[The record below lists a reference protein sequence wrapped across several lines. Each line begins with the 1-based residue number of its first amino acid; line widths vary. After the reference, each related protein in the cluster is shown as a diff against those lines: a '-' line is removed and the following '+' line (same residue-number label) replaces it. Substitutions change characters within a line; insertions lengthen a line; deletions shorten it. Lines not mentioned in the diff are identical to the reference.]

1 MGIGPAPHGH
11 SVAGGGAGES
21 DLDAARNP
29 AQGTQVILRVLRVSL
44 HLGFAALL
52 LLGVVRYSL
61 TLGSLALGSGGPA
74 PAWSPAV
81 VYPVAALL
89 AAVYLGGT
97 AAEKRHA
104 LGASRL
110 DPAPYA
116 RWWLAVVVVLWLVL
130 LVFSADF
137 AWLAFPLFFLEL
149 HLLPRGVGLLAVVC
163 TTAALVVALF
173 LHAAPGSSNGALVI
187 GPGFGAAFAVVTA
200 LSYQA
205 LYREA
210 EEQRRVAAALRAA
223 RSELAASQREAG
235 VLSERA
241 RLAREIHDTLA
252 QGLSSIVL
260 MSRAA
265 GRSLDAEE
273 LGAARERLAV
283 VEETASSALEQ
294 AREFVRSPGASA
306 NAALPELLASLCAD
320 TERQARAAG
329 SGLSVAFRLSGEP
342 RDIPVELSQALLRA
356 SQASLANVTRHAR
369 ADHAV
374 LTLGFLEQELT
385 LDVFD
390 DGVGFRPEAPAVGD
404 GVGLGLLRS
413 RVEALG
419 GSLVLESAPGEG
431 TVVAIRVPE
440 GAAPGGSRSGQD
452 EQVHDEPTLNGLTDY
467 APTDTE
473 ERP

>member
-1 MGIGPAPHGH
+1 MGNGPGLHGRP
-11 SVAGGGAGES
+11 VAARGAGES
-21 DLDAARNP
+21 PLDAVRNP
-29 AQGTQVILRVLRVSL
+29 AQGTQLILRVLRVSL

-61 TLGSLALGSGGPA
+61 ALGTAAPG

-104 LGASRL
+104 LGAGRL

-130 LVFSADF
+130 LVLSPDF

-149 HLLPRGVGLLAVVC
+149 HLLPRGAGLLGVLC
-163 TTAALVVALF
+163 TTAALVLALL
-173 LHAAPGSSNGALVI
+173 LHSAPGSPNAALVI
-187 GPGFGAAFAVVTA
+187 GPCFGAAFAVVTA

-210 EEQRRVAAALRAA
+210 EEQRRVAGALRAA
-223 RSELAASQREAG
+223 RSELAATQWEAG
-235 VLSERA
+235 VLSERT

-265 GRSLDAEE
+265 GRSLDAED
-273 LGAARERLAV
+273 LNTARERLRV

-294 AREFVRSPGASA
+294 AREFVRSPGASSG
-306 NAALPELLASLCAD
+306 AALPELLEALCSD
-320 TERQARAAG
+320 TERQARAAE
-329 SGLSVAFRLSGEP
+329 SPLSVRFRVSGEP
-342 RDIPVELSQALLRA
+342 RETPVELSQALLRA
-356 SQASLANVTRHAR
+356 SQASLANVLRHAG
-369 ADHAV
+369 AEHAV
-374 LTLGFLEQELT
+374 LTLGFLERELT

-390 DGVGFRPEAPAVGD
+390 DGVGFRPDAPAVGD
-404 GVGLGLLRS
+404 GVGLGLLRTRIES
-413 RVEALG
+413 LG
-419 GSLVLESAPGEG
+419 GSVVLESAPGEG

-440 GAAPGGSRSGQD
+440 
-452 EQVHDEPTLNGLTDY
+452 T
-467 APTDTE
+467 PTDSAARRVAKNSGE
-473 ERP
+473 DPGNDVSGREGSP